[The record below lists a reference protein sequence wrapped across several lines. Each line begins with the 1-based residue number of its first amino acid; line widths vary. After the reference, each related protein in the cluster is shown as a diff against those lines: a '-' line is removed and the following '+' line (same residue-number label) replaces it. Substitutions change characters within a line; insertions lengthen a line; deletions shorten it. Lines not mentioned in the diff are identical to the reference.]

1 MENNIFTEKRF
12 QYNLLKLCGNTSAV
26 YIETIFEFISY
37 ASQNEIIDAYFIE
50 EQYLNIFYNNDEFL
64 IVTKEE
70 NICNL
75 EQIISIYKKA
85 KDEDNIEILRLFRKM
100 HREGTNLL
108 ENPEIKENLKKIL
121 NERKSKDEYKSYIL
135 MLHGIHQYMQDFNN
149 VRPTIT
155 DALQSLLE
163 KIMSDIKPINKY

>member
-12 QYNLLKLCGNTSAV
+12 QYNLLKLSGNTSGV

-37 ASQNEIIDAYFIE
+37 ASQNKIIDVYFVE
-50 EQYLNIFYNNDEFL
+50 EQYLNVFYNNDEFL
-64 IVTKEE
+64 NVTKEE

-75 EQIISIYKKA
+75 EKIISIYKKA

-100 HREGTNLL
+100 HREGINFL

-135 MLHGIHQYMQDFNN
+135 MLNGIQQYMQDFNN

-155 DALQSLLE
+155 YALQLLLD
-163 KIMSDIKPINKY
+163 KIMLDIKPINEY